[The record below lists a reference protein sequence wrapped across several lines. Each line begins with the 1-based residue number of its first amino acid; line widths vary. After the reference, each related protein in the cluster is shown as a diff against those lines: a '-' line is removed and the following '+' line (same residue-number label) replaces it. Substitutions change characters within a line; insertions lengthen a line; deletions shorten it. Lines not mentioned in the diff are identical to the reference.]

1 MSPRLLMTVVI
12 VVLAGCGGK
21 RQQFQTGPSR
31 TLAVD
36 NTRSSARSIGPVAAS
51 NYPPPGQCRVWYLGR
66 AAGQQPKAA
75 ACETLLGRV
84 PRGTFVMYESKAY
97 DTAYDWRSH
106 SQNHPGTVPE
116 IVLQIMDS
124 IVK

>member
-12 VVLAGCGGK
+12 AVLAGCGGSK
-21 RQQFQTGPSR
+21 QKFQTGPSR

-36 NTRSSARSIGPVAAS
+36 NTRSTARSVGPVAAS
-51 NYPPPGQCRVWYLGR
+51 NYPPPGQCRIWYLR
-66 AAGQQPKAA
+66 RSPGQPPKPAP
-75 ACETLLGRV
+75 CETLLGRV
-84 PRGTFVMYESKAY
+84 PRGTFVLYESKAW
-97 DTAYDWRSH
+97 DTVYDWRGH